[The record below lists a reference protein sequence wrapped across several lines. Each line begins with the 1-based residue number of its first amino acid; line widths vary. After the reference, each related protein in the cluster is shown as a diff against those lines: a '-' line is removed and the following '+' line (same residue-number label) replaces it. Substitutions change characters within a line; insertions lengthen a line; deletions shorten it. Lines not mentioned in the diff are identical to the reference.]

1 MNKKPIVVF
10 DLDGTLVDSAPDLLD
25 SLNYCLGTGG
35 LKPVSRADLRQLIGQ
50 GGRVMIERAL
60 TSQNIFPEP
69 QHVDR
74 LIDIFLQ
81 HYSKNIPGKTGY
93 FDGVTNALDA
103 LQQAGYMLA
112 VCTNKYEHLA
122 KLLLKA
128 LDKPDRYVTIC
139 GGDTFEWRKPDPQHI
154 LSTVAK
160 AGGDIS
166 QAVDKP
172 DRYVTIC
179 GGDTFEWRKPD
190 PQHILSTVAKAGGDI
205 SQAVMAGDS
214 GADINA
220 AKAAGIPVIAVDFG
234 YADIPVTELDPA
246 IVISSFSKLTPQV
259 IGNLLKQAH
268 T

>member
-166 QAVDKP
+166 QAV
-172 DRYVTIC
+172 
-179 GGDTFEWRKPD
+179 
-190 PQHILSTVAKAGGDI
+190 
-205 SQAVMAGDS
+205 MAGDS